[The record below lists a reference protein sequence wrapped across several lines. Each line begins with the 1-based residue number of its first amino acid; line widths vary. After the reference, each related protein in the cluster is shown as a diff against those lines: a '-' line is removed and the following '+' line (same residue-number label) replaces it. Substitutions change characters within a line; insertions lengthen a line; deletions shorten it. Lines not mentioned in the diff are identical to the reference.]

1 MVAVA
6 VVVLVFN
13 WCFVVGG
20 VGVCDG
26 VRFLCV
32 CGWLGGCRWVVG
44 FACVCVCAGVGVCVC
59 MCTCVCACVCVLCV
73 CVRVCVRDQRECCA
87 GSMCMSEVWNMCMA
101 VQCCC
106 SCCASSCELRNLR

>member
-1 MVAVA
+1 MAVA

-32 CGWLGGCRWVVG
+32 WVAGWVQAGGWLGGWV
-44 FACVCVCAGVGVCVC
+44 CVCVCAGVCV
-59 MCTCVCACVCVLCV
+59 CVCACAHVCVWVLCV

>member
-1 MVAVA
+1 MA

-32 CGWLGGCRWVVG
+32 WVAGWVQVGGWVCV
-44 FACVCVCAGVGVCVC
+44 CVCVCAGVCVCVC
-59 MCTCVCACVCVLCV
+59 ACAHVCVRVCVCVLCV
-73 CVRVCVRDQRECCA
+73 CVCGCV
-87 GSMCMSEVWNMCMA
+87 
-101 VQCCC
+101 
-106 SCCASSCELRNLR
+106 

>member
-6 VVVLVFN
+6 VMVLVFN

-32 CGWLGGCRWVVG
+32 WVAGWVQVGGWVCV
-44 FACVCVCAGVGVCVC
+44 CVCVCAGVCVCVHVH
-59 MCTCVCACVCVLCV
+59 MCVCVCVCVLCV